1 MSLNP
6 IPTIHHYSI
15 PKSQATVPKSIR
27 KPPTKRVVQ
36 SDQIPLFRDQFRCA
50 DIEDV
55 VKYINTAREYQNFT
69 HCITESGVTAYR
81 VEINSGIAQVKECIH
96 ITSDLHVKLSFQ
108 SCPIPL
114 PDYIAK
120 SVNSKITSLDMLTN
134 LPNYCRNFTHTFDSE
149 PIKELL
155 HLCNYHP
162 KSCKYSSHVIR
173 FALQLRYT
181 SHAAYRLLHHHIPLP
196 SERLLRNLKS
206 ESIDSISALCKLR
219 DEGFCG
225 NDVVLLLDEM
235 HLQQQVQFDGRD
247 LIGCNE
253 NLEMFKSILCF
264 MVVSLKKSIPYIIKA
279 IPIVKLS
286 KHIICDGILNCIK
299 ILNDADFQLRCVISD
314 NHQSNVSSF
323 NTLMKDFPINGKNYC
338 MKNPMTEKII
348 YLFYDT
354 VHLVKNIR
362 NNLLGRRFFTVPKF
376 ELSLLDVLFSVPEGH
391 VRWCSLHKVHDFDLS
406 LNCHVTFATLL
417 H

>member
-1 MSLNP
+1 MPHKCSVVKCRAGYTNGPVRPMFSFPSKTDLRQRWIQFINREDFSVTSSSRICIDHFESKYILRHLYNTRLNMSMNP
-6 IPTIHHYSI
+6 IPTIHHSSI
-15 PKSQATVPKSIR
+15 LKSQATVPKSIR

-36 SDQIPLFRDQFRCA
+36 SDQLPLFRDQFRCA

-69 HCITESGVTAYR
+69 HCITESGVTTYR

-108 SCPIPL
+108 SSSIPL

-120 SVNSKITSLDMLTN
+120 SANSKITSLDMLTN
-134 LPNYCRNFTHTFDSE
+134 LPNYCRNFTHNFDTE
-149 PIKELL
+149 PVKELL
-155 HLCNYHP
+155 HLSTYHP
-162 KSCKYSSHVIR
+162 KSCKYSSRVIR

-181 SHAAYRLLHHHIPLP
+181 YHAAYRFLHHHIPLP
-196 SERLLRNLKS
+196 SERLSRNLKS

-219 DEGFCG
+219 DEGFSG

-264 MVVSLKKSIPYIIKA
+264 MVVSLKKSIP
-279 IPIVKLS
+279 
-286 KHIICDGILNCIK
+286 CISG
-299 ILNDADFQLRCVISD
+299 FQPGFRD
-314 NHQSNVSSF
+314 
-323 NTLMKDFPINGKNYC
+323 
-338 MKNPMTEKII
+338 
-348 YLFYDT
+348 
-354 VHLVKNIR
+354 
-362 NNLLGRRFFTVPKF
+362 
-376 ELSLLDVLFSVPEGH
+376 
-391 VRWCSLHKVHDFDLS
+391 
-406 LNCHVTFATLL
+406 
-417 H
+417 